1 MKQLIKKSAAK
12 GKTALPKEY
21 FVRPKVSKKENEEF
35 GPGKIGIVFCEK
47 CGIVYFNKSWH
58 HNLRNYK
65 FLNEDKG
72 VAFRLCPAC
81 QMAKDH
87 RYEGEIRIAGVKRV
101 EAKNVEELA
110 RALARKAYEL
120 DPLVRILKVALAGSV
135 LSIFTSENQFA
146 QRLAKKMKET
156 QKKLFTAPE
165 IHKGKGGD
173 FFIIMMQY
181 LK

>member
-1 MKQLIKKSAAK
+1 MKQSIKGSKPSLAKKS
-12 GKTALPKEY
+12 
-21 FVRPKVSKKENEEF
+21 FIRPKVSKKEAEEF
-35 GPGKIGIVFCEK
+35 GPGRHDIVFCGRCE
-47 CGIVYFNKSWH
+47 IVYFNKSWH

-65 FLNEDKG
+65 FLNEEKE
-72 VAFRLCPAC
+72 VHFRLCPAC
-81 QMAKDH
+81 QMAKDR
-87 RYEGEIRIAGVKRV
+87 RYEGEIRIAGVKKA

-120 DPLVRILKVALAGSV
+120 DPLARILKVALAGSV
-135 LSIFTSENQFA
+135 LSIFTSENQFT

-173 FFIIMMQY
+173 FFIVTMQY